1 MTLKDIQG
9 YEGIYQISSTGIVK
23 KLAQLKP
30 LYKGQSHLKEKI
42 LKQDITKRNHT
53 SYARVTLCYKGKTE
67 RISVHRLVATHFIP
81 NPHNKPHINHIDN
94 NGLNNCVDNLEWCTH
109 SENMIHAHKQNR
121 LCGTEVLRKHSEKV
135 NLNTELTFKALLGDN
150 FINLYKI
157 DAGSRKRTYIQYR
170 CKSCFQVADAR
181 NDNPRLKLC
190 LCSKCI

>member
-1 MTLKDIQG
+1 MTFKDIQG

-121 LCGTEVLRKHSEKV
+121 LCGTEVLRKHS
-135 NLNTELTFKALLGDN
+135 
-150 FINLYKI
+150 
-157 DAGSRKRTYIQYR
+157 
-170 CKSCFQVADAR
+170 
-181 NDNPRLKLC
+181 
-190 LCSKCI
+190 